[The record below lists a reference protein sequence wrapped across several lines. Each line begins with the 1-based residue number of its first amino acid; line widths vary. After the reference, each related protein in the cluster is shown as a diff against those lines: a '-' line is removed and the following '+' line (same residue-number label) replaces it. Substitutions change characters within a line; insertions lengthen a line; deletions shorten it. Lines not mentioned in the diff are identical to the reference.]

1 MTRLERIRNKKGSNQ
16 FEVKNKTYWRGW
28 IFFYITFIVISG
40 LVYNI
45 GRFDGLDK
53 AYAEQPI
60 ISAWSEN
67 VTPTPTP
74 DIQDETE
81 AIREEIRNTFGE
93 HADKAFKVLSCENAS
108 LNPKAVNTAGNVPA
122 GSRDM
127 GIFQINEYWQGVHA
141 KFLLNWETNIR
152 LAYQIF
158 EENGHSFERW
168 TCGRK
173 FGI

>member
-1 MTRLERIRNKKGSNQ
+1 MTRLERMRKGSNQ
-16 FEVKNKTYWRGW
+16 YKTRYRNHG
-28 IFFYITFIVISG
+28 YYYLAGYLTFVIVLG
-40 LVYNI
+40 I
-45 GRFDGLDK
+45 GCLALKKETIEKAWAEEPIIK
-53 AYAEQPI
+53 AYI
-60 ISAWSEN
+60 EN

-74 DIQDETE
+74 ELGDETE

-108 LNPKAVNTAGNVPA
+108 LNPKAVNTAGNSPE

-141 KFLLNWETNIR
+141 KFLLNWKTNIR

-158 EENGHSFERW
+158 EENGYSFERW